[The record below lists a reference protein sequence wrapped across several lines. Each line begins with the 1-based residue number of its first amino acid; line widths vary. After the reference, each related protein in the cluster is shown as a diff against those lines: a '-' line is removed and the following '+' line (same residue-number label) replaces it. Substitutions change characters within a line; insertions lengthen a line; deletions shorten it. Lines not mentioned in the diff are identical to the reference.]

1 MAKEKHYIV
10 LLEYFTESGNWYLEL
25 RNINKG
31 NNISVDIWRVL
42 RVLDR
47 GAGPKE
53 ERKEYSR

>member
-42 RVLDR
+42 DR